1 MSATVARASLPP
13 GPIVVTGATGFIGN
27 RLVDALASAGRAAD
41 IVAVSRGGPRAADLR
56 DATQAQ
62 ALVREVQPAVVFHLA
77 GRIFS
82 RDLDELYASN
92 VATTHHLLRAVQEHA
107 PAARVVVPGSAAEYG
122 RVPASEL
129 PIEETRPPAPV
140 GPYGLSKAWQTAAAQ
155 YFATH
160 GVQVVVCRLFNVVGR
175 GAPAGL
181 SVGAFAEQLRSIMGG
196 EAPPRLLVGDLAP
209 RRDFIDVDDACAALI
224 ALAALPDATGVFNAC
239 RGASLPMSE
248 VLDMLVRESGVE
260 VELVLDAERLRHG
273 AEIPDS
279 YGSSARLCAATGW
292 APVIPL
298 RESLARMLRI
308 PAPAA

>member
-1 MSATVARASLPP
+1 M
-13 GPIVVTGATGFIGN
+13 VTGATGFIGA
-27 RLVDALASAGRAAD
+27 RLMDALASAGRAAD
-41 IVAVSRGGPRAADLR
+41 VVAVSRHGPLVVDLR
-56 DATQAQ
+56 DATQAH
-62 ALVREVQPAVVFHLA
+62 ALVRDVQPAVVFHLA

-92 VATTHHLLRAVQEHA
+92 VATTHHLLRAVQEQGR
-107 PAARVVVPGSAAEYG
+107 AARVVVPGSAAEYG
-122 RVPASEL
+122 QVPAFEL

-140 GPYGLSKAWQTAAAQ
+140 GAYGLSKAWQTAAAR
-155 YFATH
+155 YFAMQ

-181 SVGAFAEQLRSIMGG
+181 SVGAFADQLRSIMRG

-224 ALAALPDATGVFNAC
+224 SLAALPDATGVYNAC

-248 VLDMLVRESGVE
+248 VLAMLVRESGVE
-260 VELVLDAERLRHG
+260 VEVVLDPQRLRHAG
-273 AEIPDS
+273 EIADS
-279 YGSSARLCAATGW
+279 YGSSARLQAATGW

-298 RESLARMLRI
+298 RDSLARMLRV
-308 PAPAA
+308 PSPTP